1 MTRPEPRT
9 SMEPVTDLDHARR
22 ALAAGRVD
30 GIGGGLSD
38 GIADGAVLA
47 ADAAARAAG
56 IHIRE
61 VSALA
66 ELDAI
71 VRLYDR
77 IWNRDKNPPL
87 TTELLRAFSKAGN
100 YVAAA
105 FADGE
110 LVGACVGFFAAPA
123 HEALHSHIAGVSSA
137 VRGRRVGFALKLH
150 QRAWALLRGTALV
163 AWTFDPLVSRNAYF
177 NLTKLGA
184 QPVEYLPN
192 FYGAMRDGINGGD
205 DSDRLLV
212 HWALG
217 APEVVAAC
225 AGEPVRPS
233 TNCARALLS
242 VSEHSAPV
250 TVPSSEGVVLIAVPE
265 DIEALRASD
274 PGLAKEWRVAVRDAL
289 TGLLTEGGRVVGFVR
304 PGGYV
309 VQRGGS

>member
-1 MTRPEPRT
+1 
-9 SMEPVTDLDHARR
+9 MEPVTDLDHALR
-22 ALAAGRVD
+22 AAAAGPADGAAGRFA
-30 GIGGGLSD
+30 GQF
-38 GIADGAVLA
+38 ADGAVLA

-56 IHIRE
+56 VHVRE
-61 VSALA
+61 VSALN

-77 IWNRDKNPPL
+77 IWKRDKNPPL

-110 LVGACVGFFAAPA
+110 VVGACVGFFAAPA
-123 HEALHSHIAGVSSA
+123 HEALHSHIAGVSPD

-150 QRAWALLRGTALV
+150 QRAWALLRGTALI

-177 NLTKLGA
+177 NLAKLGA

-192 FYGAMRDGINGGD
+192 FYGEMRDGINGGD

-212 HWALG
+212 HWPLG

-225 AGEPVRPS
+225 AGEPVRPAVED
-233 TNCARALLS
+233 ARALLT
-242 VSEHSAPV
+242 VSELGGPV
-250 TVPSSEGVVLIAVPE
+250 SRPAGGDNALLAVPE
-265 DIEALRASD
+265 DIEALRAND

-289 TGLLTEGGRVVGFVR
+289 TAILAEGGRVVGFAR

>member
-1 MTRPEPRT
+1 MPPAGSTGSPTGRCSPPT
-9 SMEPVTDLDHARR
+9 PRR
-22 ALAAGRVD
+22 APPGSTSA
-30 GIGGGLSD
+30 
-38 GIADGAVLA
+38 
-47 ADAAARAAG
+47 
-56 IHIRE
+56 

-123 HEALHSHIAGVSSA
+123 HEALHSHIAGVSPA

-184 QPVEYLPN
+184 RPVEYLPN

-225 AGEPVRPS
+225 AGEPVCPS
-233 TNCARALLS
+233 TIVARALLS
-242 VSEHSAPV
+242 VSEHGAPV
-250 TVPSSEGVVLIAVPE
+250 TVPSSEEAVLIAVPE

-289 TGLLTEGGRVVGFVR
+289 TGLLAEGGRVVGFVR

>member
-1 MTRPEPRT
+1 MTGPEPRA
-9 SMEPVTDLDHARR
+9 SMEPVTDLDHALR
-22 ALAAGRVD
+22 AAAAGPD
-30 GIGGGLSD
+30 D
-38 GIADGAVLA
+38 GIAGQFVDGAVLA

-56 IHIRE
+56 VHVRE
-61 VSALA
+61 VSALN
-66 ELDAI
+66 ELEAI

-77 IWNRDKNPPL
+77 IWRRDKNPPL

-105 FADGE
+105 FADGVV
-110 LVGACVGFFAAPA
+110 VGACVGFFAAPA
-123 HEALHSHIAGVSSA
+123 HEALHSHIAGVSPD

-177 NLTKLGA
+177 NLAKLGA

-192 FYGAMRDGINGGD
+192 FYGAMRDSINGGD

-212 HWALG
+212 HWELG
-217 APEVVAAC
+217 TPDVVAAC
-225 AGEPVRPS
+225 AGEPVRPLAEG
-233 TNCARALLS
+233 ARALLTL
-242 VSEHSAPV
+242 SEHGGPIAGPV
-250 TVPSSEGVVLIAVPE
+250 SGGTVLVAVP
-265 DIEALRASD
+265 DDVEALRASD

-289 TGLLTEGGRVVGFVR
+289 SAILAEGGQVVGFVR

-309 VQRGGS
+309 LQRGGS

>member
-1 MTRPEPRT
+1 MTDPDRPA
-9 SMEPVTDLDHARR
+9 SMEPVTDLDHAP
-22 ALAAGRVD
+22 AATQPAVEPA
-30 GIGGGLSD
+30 
-38 GIADGAVLA
+38 ADGAVLA

-56 IHIRE
+56 VRIRE
-61 VSALA
+61 VSALGD
-66 ELDAI
+66 LDAI

-77 IWNRDKNPPL
+77 IWKRDKNPPL

-123 HEALHSHIAGVSSA
+123 HEALHSHIAGVSPG

-150 QRAWALLRGTALV
+150 QRAWALLRGTSLV

-177 NLTKLGA
+177 NLVKLGA
-184 QPVEYLPN
+184 RPVEYLPN

-212 HWALG
+212 HWPLT

-225 AGEPVRPS
+225 AGDAQTVPTGE
-233 TNCARALLS
+233 ARALLAAS
-242 VSEHSAPV
+242 ALGRPVSLDPATP
-250 TVPSSEGVVLIAVPE
+250 TVLVAVP
-265 DIEALRASD
+265 DDVEALRTTD

-289 TGLLTEGGRVVGFVR
+289 TGLFAGGGQVVGFAR